1 VVVVTVWVLGGI
13 VTVTPDNPVARTG
26 PLRADRLLE
35 TGRHLTWIP
44 FERTLAINPV
54 TRRLTVPWRTP
65 EGALFELWLDVD
77 LNLTTRGA
85 LELLN
90 RGNGTDPVQRIDDAI
105 VLTATELIR
114 QRMGDAILPVVDVG
128 MQSVLASTL
137 ERYGALGAPPS
148 LSYRDDAPATHAML
162 RAEAQSKI
170 AEACR
175 DTGQRI
181 LVVGL
186 DGADWQ
192 TADPLIARGKL
203 PHLARL
209 RERGAWGN
217 VKALTPILSP
227 LLWTS
232 VATGVRADRHGILD
246 FLIRDPSTG
255 TTFPVSSR
263 FRRVRAL
270 WNLFSEQGRTSDV
283 VAWWATWP
291 AEPINGHLVSDRVAY
306 SLFDFE
312 LPTDEGATYPSDYM
326 DRIRPLLVG
335 DDAVSYDEVARFV
348 DVTPDEFSRA
358 RRRIERNRRAAYR
371 EPLNHLTKVIASTR
385 SYHGVALN
393 LLENHRA
400 DLTLVYYQGI
410 DEVAH
415 RFMHFMPPAMPG
427 IDPDDV
433 RRLGP
438 ALERFYV
445 YQDELLGELIEAA
458 GPETT
463 ILVVADH
470 GFLNGAERPRGQTAD
485 IEGQP
490 GRWHRPYGVFVLAGP
505 RIRSTQLDT
514 TSLLDIAPTLLHLAG
529 LPVPDDGQGRVVE
542 EAFDDAFLAE
552 FPVRTVPT
560 YEITPFRV
568 AAAPR
573 SATLSAAEA
582 EIVENL
588 RALGYVGSTGGS
600 DEVLPE
606 PDRRA
611 ADDGDT
617 FEGDAD
623 TTTVTGRVNLA
634 AVLMASGDLDGAE
647 REIQAALARQPNFV
661 VAQRQFFTLRMRQER
676 IDDALAI
683 ARDLLPRGGHDE
695 RFLARVAEAYR
706 AAGRIDEGL
715 RVFSSAVEAGAWT
728 LGAPLARLL
737 LESGNPDAADA
748 AARAVLARDPR
759 SESAMVTV
767 FRVARSRGR
776 LAGIE
781 PLLRE
786 ALDLNPRSVMH
797 LNWLAIAVES
807 RGDASRA
814 EALLQRALDANPD
827 HGGSMANL
835 GAFYSRRGDGDLAI
849 ALLERALRIDPS
861 NLDARINVGS
871 ALARAGRIDEAI
883 VEFEYLA
890 ERDQGGTAVLNAL
903 ARATAQ
909 RGELAA
915 AQRWL
920 RRSLETDPAQDDVR
934 ASLERMLDARR

>member
-1 VVVVTVWVLGGI
+1 MTVA
-13 VTVTPDNPVARTG
+13 PDNPVARTG

-35 TGRHLTWIP
+35 AGRHLTWIP
-44 FERTLAINPV
+44 FERTVAINPV

-114 QRMGDAILPVVDVG
+114 QRMGDATLPVVDG
-128 MQSVLASTL
+128 GLQSALALTL
-137 ERYGALGAPPS
+137 EHYGALGAPPS
-148 LSYRDDAPATHAML
+148 LSYRDDAPATRAML
-162 RAEAQSKI
+162 RAEARRKI
-170 AEACR
+170 GEACR

-192 TADPLIARGKL
+192 IADPLIARGKL

-326 DRIRPLLVG
+326 DQIRPLLIG

-348 DVTPDEFSRA
+348 DVTHDEFSRA
-358 RRRIERNRRAAYR
+358 RQRIERDRRAAYR

-393 LLENHRA
+393 LLKNHRA

-410 DEVAH
+410 DEVGH

-438 ALERFYV
+438 ALERFYE
-445 YQDELLGELIEAA
+445 YQDELLGELIEAV

-470 GFLNGAERPRGQTAD
+470 GFLNGADRPRGQTAD

-490 GRWHRPYGVFVLAGP
+490 GRWHRPYGMFVLAGP
-505 RIRSTQLDT
+505 RIRSTRLDT

-542 EAFDDAFLAE
+542 EAFDDAFLEE

-588 RALGYVGSTGGS
+588 RSLGYVGSTDRS
-600 DEVLPE
+600 NEALAD

-611 ADDGDT
+611 ADDADP
-617 FEGDAD
+617 FD

-634 AVLMASGDLDGAE
+634 TVLMASGDLDGAE
-647 REIQAALARQPNFV
+647 REIQAALARQPDFV
-661 VAQRQFFTLRMRQER
+661 VAQRQLFTVRVRQER
-676 IDDALAI
+676 FDDALAI

-695 RFLARVAEAYR
+695 RFLARVADTYR
-706 AAGRIDEGL
+706 AAERIDEGM
-715 RVFSSAVEAGAWT
+715 RVFSSAVEAGTWT

-737 LESGNPDAADA
+737 LEMGDPDAADA
-748 AARAVLARDPR
+748 AARAVLARDPL

-781 PLLRE
+781 PLLRK
-786 ALDLNPRSVMH
+786 ALDSNPRSVMH

-807 RGDASRA
+807 GGDATRA
-814 EALLQRALDANPD
+814 KALLQRALDANPD

-835 GAFYSRRGDGDLAI
+835 GAFYSRHDDVELAI
-849 ALLERALRIDPS
+849 PLLERALRIDSS
-861 NLDARINVGS
+861 NLDARINLGS

-883 VEFEYLA
+883 VAFEYLA
-890 ERDQGGTAVLNAL
+890 ERNQGGTAVLNAL
-903 ARATAQ
+903 ARTTAQ
-909 RGELAA
+909 RGDLTVAE
-915 AQRWL
+915 RWL
-920 RRSLETDPAQDDVR
+920 RRSLDTDPAQADVQ
-934 ASLERMLDARR
+934 ASLERLLAARR